1 MKVILI
7 QPPIEDFYSTP
18 IRFYPLGLLY
28 AARVLQHVGCDV
40 EVLDTLT
47 LQRKRQLPYPADFEY
62 LKPYF
67 ENNPLLF
74 NGYYRFG
81 LDDDAIISKVN
92 DSQADLVGISSNFTA
107 YFGSV
112 ARLAQRLKAELDV
125 PLFVGG
131 HHATAFANEIKQKC
145 SAIDYVLS
153 GPAEDAIPAMLSTV
167 YNMSGEKM
175 DWQDLMPAHELVSG
189 DNYQLGRKNIVSLT
203 ATRGCP
209 YKCEFCSI
217 HNMFGRKM
225 EYREP
230 HRVLSEMQ
238 WCYKQKDTRIFNFE
252 DDNLSFNQTW
262 FEQLLDLIR
271 SDRTLKDIELS
282 AMNGLSISLLNPPL
296 LEKMADAGFRYLNLS
311 LVTQDRELRANL
323 NRPHHSDL
331 EKVVKTAHHL
341 NLVITVHIILGL
353 PGQTYD
359 EIKASIDYLYD
370 LGVRVGPSV
379 FYIPPASEIYKNLN
393 VPATILSNWNYY
405 RSSAFAIETEQL
417 TRDQL
422 IELFVYAC
430 QKYLIEKERSK
441 SHASPY

>member
-1 MKVILI
+1 MKVTLI

-28 AARVLQHVGCDV
+28 AARVLQRAGCEV

-47 LQRKRQLPYPADFEY
+47 PPRKKQLPYPADFEY

-81 LDDDAIISKVN
+81 LDDDAILSKVKE
-92 DSQADLVGISSNFTA
+92 SKPDLVGISSNFTA
-107 YFGSV
+107 YFDNV
-112 ARLAQRLKAELDV
+112 ARLAQKLKAELDV
-125 PLFVGG
+125 PVFIGG
-131 HHATAFANEIKQKC
+131 HHATAFANEIRQKC
-145 SAIDYVLS
+145 SAIDYVLT
-153 GPAEDAIPAMLSTV
+153 GPAEDAVPEMLSTV
-167 YNMSGEKM
+167 HNMSCKKP
-175 DWQDLMPAHELVSG
+175 DWQDLIPAHELVTG
-189 DNYQLGRKNIVSLT
+189 DNYRLSCRNIVSLT

-238 WCYKQKDTRIFNFE
+238 WCYENKNTRIFNFE
-252 DDNLSFNQTW
+252 DDNLSFHHTW

-282 AMNGLSISLLNPPL
+282 AMNGLCISSLNPPL
-296 LEKMADAGFRYLNLS
+296 LEKMADAGCRYLNLS
-311 LVTQDRELRANL
+311 LVTQDQNLRENL
-323 NRPHHSDL
+323 ERPRYSDL
-331 EKVVKTAHHL
+331 ENVVETAQKL
-341 NLVITVHIILGL
+341 GLVVTVHIILGL

-359 EIKASIDYLYD
+359 EIKGSIDYLHD
-370 LGVRVGPSV
+370 LGVLVGPSV
-379 FYIPPASEIYKNLN
+379 FYIPPASEIYQKL
-393 VPATILSNWNYY
+393 TISSSLLSKWMLY

-422 IELFVYAC
+422 IELFVYAR
-430 QKYLIEKERSK
+430 QKYLIEKERSIT
-441 SHASPY
+441 HASSG